1 MIDFDTLYEQN
12 DRIGEMANVLS
23 FLIKDRQMCD
33 AAITCNLFF
42 KYVDAVNEHLDL
54 EERTLYKPLLTSNKT
69 RKLAEN
75 FLGGSA
81 EIKRVFKQYVR
92 QWCKKKEMRIRDHE
106 EFMADTDKMFEL
118 IWNRIVDES
127 EKLYPAVKRATNQS
141 A

>member
-1 MIDFDTLYEQN
+1 MVDFETLHEQN
-12 DRIGEMANVLS
+12 HKIGEMANVLS
-23 FLIKDRQMCD
+23 FLIKDRRMCD
-33 AAITCNLFF
+33 ADITCNLFF

-54 EERTLYKPLLTSNKT
+54 EERTLYKPLLTNSKT

-92 QWCKKKEMRIRDHE
+92 HWCKNKELRIKDHQ
-106 EFMADTDKMFEL
+106 EFLDETDKMFEL

-127 EKLYPAVKRATNQS
+127 EKLYPAVKEAT
-141 A
+141 AKAA

>member
-1 MIDFDTLYEQN
+1 MADFDTLYEQN
-12 DRIGEMANVLS
+12 HRIGEMANVLS

-33 AAITCNLFF
+33 ADITCKLFF
-42 KYVDAVNEHLDL
+42 QYVNAVNEHLDL
-54 EERTLYKPLLTSNKT
+54 EERTLYKPLLTHSAT

-92 QWCKKKEMRIRDHE
+92 HWCKNNELHIKDHQ
-106 EFMADTDKMFEL
+106 EFLDDTNKMFEL

-127 EKLYPAVKRATNQS
+127 EKLYPAVKKAEARA